1 MLTVVVLLVGF
12 ISLTA
17 IDYIV
22 SVKNNPFYHK
32 ANNFLASGTHY
43 INTKMN

>member
-1 MLTVVVLLVGF
+1 MLTIILLVGF

-17 IDYIV
+17 IDYKV

-32 ANNFLASGTHY
+32 SNDFLASGSHY
-43 INTKMN
+43 ISVKMN